1 MQPTDLAKYLTAFL
15 TQYLPAQRNASP
27 HTITAYRD
35 TFKLLLRFCRDHRGI
50 PPHQLHLAQ
59 LDVPCLLAFLESAA
73 TERQWTTRTRNQRL
87 AALHAF
93 FRYLQTEAPD
103 YLLQCQQI
111 LALPSHKYAPPVV
124 GYLAP
129 EAVAAILQQPDLT
142 TCTGRRDAVLLSLL
156 YDTGARVQE
165 LIELS
170 PRAVRLE
177 SPAHVQLTGKGRK
190 RRMVPLMAS
199 TVALL
204 QAYMQEQELLRPEH
218 LDVPL
223 FGNRMGGRFS
233 RSGIRY
239 LLAKYT
245 TRAGVTLSD
254 TQQHISPH
262 IFRHTKAMHLLQAG
276 TPLVIIRDIL
286 GHADVRSTE
295 IYARADLEMQRRAL
309 AQAHHQGVTPPI
321 PSWQTNHDLL
331 EWLSSL

>member
-1 MQPTDLAKYLTAFL
+1 
-15 TQYLPAQRNASP
+15 
-27 HTITAYRD
+27 
-35 TFKLLLRFCRDHRGI
+35 
-50 PPHQLHLAQ
+50 LAQ
-59 LDVPCLLAFLESAA
+59 LDVPCLLAFLEGTA

-129 EAVAAILQQPDLT
+129 DAVAAILQQPDLT
-142 TCTGRRDAVLLSLL
+142 TRTGRRDAVLLRLL

-177 SPAHVQLTGKGRK
+177 SPAHVQLTGKGRT
-190 RRMVPLMAS
+190 RRMVPLMLS

-204 QAYMQEQELLRPEH
+204 RAYMQEQGLCRPEQ
-218 LDVPL
+218 LDTPL
-223 FGNRMGGRFS
+223 FANRVGGRFS

-245 TRAGVTLSD
+245 LRACVTLPD
-254 TQQHISPH
+254 AQQHISPH

-286 GHADVRSTE
+286 GHADVRSIE

-309 AQAHHQGVTPPI
+309 AKAHHPGVTPPS

>member
-35 TFKLLLRFCRDHRGI
+35 TFKLLLRFCRDHCGI
-50 PPHQLHLAQ
+50 PPHQLHLPQ

-111 LALPSHKYAPPVV
+111 LAPPSHKYAPPVV

-129 EAVAAILQQPDLT
+129 AAVAAILQQPDLT
-142 TCTGRRDAVLLSLL
+142 TRTGRRDAVLLSLL
-156 YDTGARVQE
+156 YDTAARVQE

-177 SPAHVQLTGKGRK
+177 SPAHVQLTGKGRH
-190 RRMVPLMAS
+190 RRMVPLMA
-199 TVALL
+199 TTIALL
-204 QAYMQEQELLRPEH
+204 QAYMQEQGLLRPEY

-223 FGNRMGGRFS
+223 FVNHMGGAS
-233 RSGIRY
+233 RARVS
-239 LLAKYT
+239 A
-245 TRAGVTLSD
+245 
-254 TQQHISPH
+254 ISW
-262 IFRHTKAMHLLQAG
+262 
-276 TPLVIIRDIL
+276 
-286 GHADVRSTE
+286 
-295 IYARADLEMQRRAL
+295 
-309 AQAHHQGVTPPI
+309 
-321 PSWQTNHDLL
+321 PS
-331 EWLSSL
+331 

>member
-1 MQPTDLAKYLTAFL
+1 
-15 TQYLPAQRNASP
+15 
-27 HTITAYRD
+27 
-35 TFKLLLRFCRDHRGI
+35 
-50 PPHQLHLAQ
+50 LAQ
-59 LDVPCLLAFLESAA
+59 LDVPCLLAFLEGTA

-93 FRYLQTEAPD
+93 FRYLQTEALD

-129 EAVAAILQQPDLT
+129 DAVAAILQQPDLT
-142 TCTGRRDAVLLSLL
+142 TRTGRRDAVLLSLL

-190 RRMVPLMAS
+190 RRMVPLMLS

-204 QAYMQEQELLRPEH
+204 RAYMQEQGLCRPEQ
-218 LDVPL
+218 LDTPL
-223 FGNRMGGRFS
+223 FANRVGGRFS

-245 TRAGVTLSD
+245 LRACVTLPD
-254 TQQHISPH
+254 AQQHISPH

-309 AQAHHQGVTPPI
+309 AKAHHPGVTPPS